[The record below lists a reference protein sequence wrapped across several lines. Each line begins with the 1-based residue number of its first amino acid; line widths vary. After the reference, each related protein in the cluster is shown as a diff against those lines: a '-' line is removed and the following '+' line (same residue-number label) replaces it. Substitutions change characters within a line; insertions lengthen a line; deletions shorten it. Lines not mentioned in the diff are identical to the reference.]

1 MKVIKFPTIIIAICL
16 ILGILVSNE
25 IKPDVYFTLLLISVT
40 LVPFFILYFL
50 LRKNLTYRLSFGIS
64 SYMLAFTLGIFLFAI
79 HYPKN
84 QTSHYSNSEY
94 NSSEKNLIKG
104 VISEKLK
111 PNQFS
116 FKYFMEVESVNK
128 KATKGKLLIILNK
141 KDAEKEFEI
150 GDKILANAIIKPIIR
165 PHNPYQFDY
174 AAYLEKKDVFDQL
187 YLENQNYKI
196 IAKQENL
203 NFLLEKTRNNVV
215 ALFEYETVS
224 TERLNIFK
232 ALFLGQRQNIEQEAL
247 DNYSKSG
254 AIHILA
260 ISGLHIGILL
270 YFFRALFKPIE
281 RIRHG
286 RYITPFLLIITLW
299 AFALLSGLSASV
311 VRAVTMFTFVCIGM
325 YMNRETNIYN
335 TLGSSILILL
345 LFKPNFIFDV
355 GFQLSYCAVFSIV
368 TMQPLFR
375 KLWNPKNKIAGYFYD
390 ILTVS
395 FAAQIGVLPLSI
407 YYFHQFPGLFFV
419 TNLVII
425 PLLTLILLTGMASIL
440 LSAMGLHISFPF
452 HFLSELIGLMN
463 GYVQL
468 VSSFEHF
475 IIKNIP
481 FNHFILFTSL
491 LLIISIIIYSKK
503 PGYKRTVAVL
513 ISVFIFQISLIGS
526 MEFHR
531 NQNEFIVFQYPK
543 KTILASKENSIITLH
558 SNDSSVKSNYVIK
571 NYIENNF
578 ARIDTVCSL
587 QNIYRVNQNKIL
599 IIDEKGIYDLPVKP
613 EIVLITQSPKINFER
628 VLSNLN
634 PLLVI
639 ADGSNYKSMIDDWQ
653 KTCDQKN
660 IPFHATSE
668 KGYYRISLD

>member
-1 MKVIKFPTIIIAICL
+1 MKVIKFPTIVITICL

-25 IKPDVYFTLLLISVT
+25 IKPDVYLAVLIVLVA
-40 LVPFFILYFL
+40 LVPFLILYFF
-50 LRKNLTYRLSFGIS
+50 LRTNLKFRLSFGMS
-64 SYMLAFTLGIFLFAI
+64 SYVLAFTIGIFLFAL

-84 QTSHYSNSEY
+84 QASHYSNSEY
-94 NSSEKNLIKG
+94 NSFEKSLVKG

-128 KATKGKLLIILNK
+128 KETKGKLLIILNK

-150 GDKILANAIIKPIIR
+150 GDAILANAVLKPIIR

-187 YLENQNYKI
+187 YLENQNYKV

-203 NFLLEKTRNNVV
+203 NFLLERTRNKVV
-215 ALFEYETVS
+215 AFFENENIP
-224 TERLNIFK
+224 TERTNIIK
-232 ALFLGQRQNIEQEAL
+232 ALFLGQRQNIEQETL

-270 YFFRALFKPIE
+270 YFFKALLKPIE

-286 RYITPFLLIITLW
+286 RVITPILLIVILW
-299 AFALLSGLSASV
+299 TFAMLSGLSSSV
-311 VRAVTMFTFVCIGM
+311 VRAVTMFTFVSIGM

-368 TMQPLFR
+368 TIQPLLS
-375 KLWNPKNKIAGYFYD
+375 KLWIPKNKIVGYFYD

-425 PLLTLILLTGMASIL
+425 PLLTVILITGMVSIL
-440 LSAMGLHISFPF
+440 LSAIGIYFSLLVE
-452 HFLSELIGLMN
+452 FLSGLIGFMN
-463 GYVQL
+463 GYVSL
-468 VSSFEHF
+468 VSSFEQF
-475 IIKNIP
+475 IIKDIS
-481 FNHFILFTSL
+481 FNYYILFASL
-491 LLIISIIIYSKK
+491 LVIISIIVFIKK
-503 PGYKRTVAVL
+503 PTSKGIILTL
-513 ISVFIFQISLIGS
+513 ITIFIFQISIIGS
-526 MEFHR
+526 KEFHK
-531 NQNEFIVFQYPK
+531 NQNEFIIFQYPK
-543 KTILASKENSIITLH
+543 KTILASKENSSIVLH
-558 SNDSSVKSNYVIK
+558 SNDSLANSNYVIK
-571 NYIENNF
+571 NYIQNNF
-578 ARIDTVCSL
+578 GRIDSLSTL
-587 QNIYRVNQNKIL
+587 QNVYWINKTKIL
-599 IIDEKGIYDLPVKP
+599 VIDEKGIFDLPIKP

-628 VLSNLN
+628 LLSNLS
-634 PLLVI
+634 PQTVI
-639 ADGSNYKSMIDDWQ
+639 ADGSNYKTLIEEWE
-653 KTCDQKN
+653 KTCRKKN
-660 IPFHATSE
+660 IPFHSTSE

>member
-1 MKVIKFPTIIIAICL
+1 MKVVRFPTIIITICL
-16 ILGILVSNE
+16 ILGILVSNK
-25 IKPDVYFTLLLISVT
+25 IKPDTHFALLTVLTTLAPFLILYYLIRRNLKFRLYFGLASYILAFALG
-40 LVPFFILYFL
+40 FFIFSL
-50 LRKNLTYRLSFGIS
+50 
-64 SYMLAFTLGIFLFAI
+64 

-84 QTSHYSNSEY
+84 HANHYSNSGY
-94 NSSEKNLIKG
+94 PASEKNFVKG

-111 PNQFS
+111 PTQFTC
-116 FKYFMEVESVNK
+116 KYFMEVASVNQK
-128 KATKGKLLIILNK
+128 NVNGKLLIILNK
-141 KDAEKEFEI
+141 KEAVKEFEI
-150 GDKILANAIIKPIIR
+150 GDVILANAVIKPIIR

-187 YLENQNYKI
+187 YLENQNYTV
-196 IAKQENL
+196 IAKLENL
-203 NFLLEKTRNNVV
+203 TFLLEKTRNNVV
-215 ALFEYETVS
+215 ALFENEIVS

-232 ALFLGQRQNIEQEAL
+232 ALFLGQRQNIEQETL

-281 RIRHG
+281 KIRHG
-286 RYITPFLLIITLW
+286 RFITPVLLIIVLW
-299 AFALLSGLSASV
+299 SFALLSGLSASV

-325 YMNRETNIYN
+325 YINRETNIYN
-335 TLGSSILILL
+335 TLGSSVLILL

-368 TMQPLFR
+368 TIQPLFR
-375 KLWNPKNKIAGYFYD
+375 KLWIPKNKIAGYFYD

-425 PLLTLILLTGMASIL
+425 PLLTLILLTGMVSIL
-440 LSAMGLHISFPF
+440 LSAMGLHISLPF

-491 LLIISIIIYSKK
+491 LLITSVIIYSKK

-513 ISVFIFQISLIGS
+513 VSLFIFQISLIGS

-543 KTILASKENSIITLH
+543 KTILASKENNMITLH
-558 SNDSSVKSNYVIK
+558 SNDPSVKSNYVIK

-578 ARIDTVCSL
+578 AKIDTICSL
-587 QNIYRVNQNKIL
+587 QNVYRANKNRIL
-599 IIDEKGIYDLPVKP
+599 ILDEKGIYDLPVKP
-613 EIVLITQSPKINFER
+613 EIILVTQSPKINFER

-639 ADGSNYKSMIDDWQ
+639 ADGSNYKSMVDDWQ